1 MNRAAPALL
10 LVLLLAL
17 LPGHRE
23 HEDAGDRPLTGSV
36 SITAGTT
43 PATATP
49 DTGWVWRPGAATAP
63 AAAAV
68 PCDETGDGATT
79 STTPGT
85 PSCRAPPRAP
95 ACP

>member
-23 HEDAGDRPLTGSV
+23 HEDVGNRHLPSSASV
-36 SITAGTT
+36 SAGAAV
-43 PATATP
+43 ATATP
-49 DTGWVWRPGAATAP
+49 DTGWAWRPAAVTGP
-63 AAAAV
+63 AAGTASRHESY
-68 PCDETGDGATT
+68 DEATT

-95 ACP
+95 VCP

>member
-23 HEDAGDRPLTGSV
+23 HDDLGDRHLSGTASV
-36 SITAGTT
+36 SAGAAAT
-43 PATATP
+43 TATP
-49 DTGWVWRPGAATAP
+49 DTGWAVRPAADTSTTTATAP
-63 AAAAV
+63 
-68 PCDETGDGATT
+68 CHEIGGGATT
-79 STTPGT
+79 STAPGT
-85 PSCRAPPRAP
+85 PSCRAPPHAP